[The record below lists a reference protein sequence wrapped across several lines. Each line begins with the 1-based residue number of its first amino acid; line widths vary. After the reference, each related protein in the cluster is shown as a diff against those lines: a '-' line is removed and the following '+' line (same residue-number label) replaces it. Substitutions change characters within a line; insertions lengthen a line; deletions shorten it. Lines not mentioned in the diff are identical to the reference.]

1 MGGRQVREARQL
13 LTGALDGRPAA
24 ELPGAAHDAVA
35 RLGAPARLV
44 ALLRELAAGAGD
56 PAGCARLSYRH
67 VLGFDKLLLFDG
79 GPQHMLR
86 AHVWHP
92 RGRRGAPEDIHNHR
106 SALASQ
112 VVRGS
117 LGMELYEETDGTTEP
132 PAGTGSDGGLTTV
145 RYQESLAEGGDW
157 LLAERG
163 RAQLRLTHVAR
174 YAAGSG
180 YALAPHALHRAWCS
194 ADEPTVTLFLEAGT
208 HRRPHTDVFS
218 GPGRRETA
226 TAKHPL
232 PVEDYLSEL
241 TALAR
246 LVEG

>member
-1 MGGRQVREARQL
+1 MGGRQVSEARRL
-13 LTGALDGRPAA
+13 LTGALDDRPDA
-24 ELPGAAHDAVA
+24 ELPTAAHETVAELGTPA
-35 RLGAPARLV
+35 RLG

-79 GPQHMLR
+79 GSRHMLR

-92 RGRRGAPEDIHNHR
+92 HGQHLAPEDIHNHR
-106 SALASQ
+106 SPLASQ

-117 LGMELYEETDGTTEP
+117 LGMELYEEVPDGTAREHGP
-132 PAGTGSDGGLTTV
+132 DGGGRETV
-145 RYQESLAEGGDW
+145 RYEESLADAGDW
-157 LLAERG
+157 LLTERG
-163 RAQLRLTHVAR
+163 RARLRLTHVAR

-180 YALAPHALHRAWCS
+180 YALAPHALHRAWCT
-194 ADEPTVTLFLEAGT
+194 ADEPTVTLFLEAGA

-218 GPGRRETA
+218 APGPRRAPA

-232 PVEDYLSEL
+232 PVADYLSEL

-246 LVEG
+246 LVDG